1 MVAPG
6 CDNGAGGG
14 PVPGRVTP
22 RPYPGPVDG
31 DGVLTPTQTK
41 VLTEL
46 MGLGAPRPSFDA
58 GLGLALRDE
67 METVLAGVADAL
79 GDQQLGVTKRALSQV
94 HACERHAMSEEA
106 VPFEWSPVTAV
117 GAVSHKAIE
126 LSATMRTPPPPE
138 ELVDLAL
145 DRLAADP
152 DWGPGAWLL
161 GADPVEVAELRGAAL
176 DRVLKFA
183 DEFPP
188 IKLSWRPRLESS
200 LSASLCADRIWLRG
214 KVDLALGR
222 PVGTTAHVLI
232 VDFKTGRPGRAC
244 ADDLRFY
251 ALLETLRAGVPP
263 FRVASWYL
271 DSGQYHAED
280 VTEDLL
286 RSAARRTVDGA
297 RALYELRIDGREP
310 KLAPGPACGYCRERR
325 TCDGAVTWATQ
336 REALGLDA

>member
-1 MVAPG
+1 M
-6 CDNGAGGG
+6 
-14 PVPGRVTP
+14 
-22 RPYPGPVDG
+22 DG
-31 DGVLTPTQTK
+31 DGALTPTQARA
-41 VLTEL
+41 LTGL
-46 MGLGAPRPSFDA
+46 MGRGAPRPTFDA
-58 GLGLALRDE
+58 GLALALRDE
-67 METVLAGVADAL
+67 METALAGVADAL
-79 GDQQLGVTKRALSQV
+79 GDQQLGVTKRALSRV

-106 VPFEWSPVTAV
+106 VPFGWSPVTAV
-117 GAVSHKAIE
+117 GAVAHKAIE

-138 ELVDLAL
+138 ELVDVAL
-145 DRLAADP
+145 GRLAADQ
-152 DWGPGAWLL
+152 DRGPGAWLL
-161 GADPVEVAELRGAAL
+161 TADPVEVAELRGAAL

-188 IKLSWRPRLESS
+188 IQRSWRPRLESS
-200 LSASLCADRIWLRG
+200 LSASLCADRIRLRG
-214 KVDLALGR
+214 RVDLALGR
-222 PVGTTAHVLI
+222 PVGTTARVLI

-297 RALYELRIDGREP
+297 RALYELRMGGRRPE
-310 KLAPGPACGYCRERR
+310 LAPGPACGYCRERD
-325 TCDGAVTWATQ
+325 TCEGAATWAGQ
-336 REALGLDA
+336 RRALGVDA